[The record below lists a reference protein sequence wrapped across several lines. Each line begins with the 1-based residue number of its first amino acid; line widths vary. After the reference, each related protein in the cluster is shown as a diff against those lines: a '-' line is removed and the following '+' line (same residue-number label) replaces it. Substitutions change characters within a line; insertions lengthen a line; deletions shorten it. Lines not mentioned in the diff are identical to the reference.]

1 MVIVIMGVSGAGKT
15 TVGSR
20 LAAKL
25 HWTFRDGDEFH
36 PPTNVAKMASGT
48 PLTDDDRWPWLEAIH
63 AYLSQTLD
71 SGESAIVACS
81 ALKEEY
87 RRRLSDGL
95 PGVRFVHLS
104 GTPELLAQR
113 VAARK
118 DHFMPP
124 GLLGSQLAILEAP
137 SDALVVD
144 IAQSPDELTEEIIRR
159 LEIWRSF

>member
-15 TVGSR
+15 TVGSL
-20 LAAKL
+20 LASKL
-25 HWTFRDGDEFH
+25 NWTFRDGDEFH
-36 PPTNVAKMASGT
+36 PAANVAKMASGT
-48 PLTDDDRWPWLEAIH
+48 PLTDDDRWPWLQAIH
-63 AYLSQTLD
+63 DHLSKTLA
-71 SGESAIVACS
+71 SASSAVVACS
-81 ALKEEY
+81 ALKAEY
-87 RRRLSDGL
+87 RRRLAEGL

-113 VAARK
+113 VAGRR

-144 IAQSPDELTEEIIRR
+144 IAQSPRCPDG
-159 LEIWRSF
+159 

>member
-15 TVGSR
+15 TVGSL
-20 LAAKL
+20 LARRL

-36 PPTNVAKMASGT
+36 PAANVAKMASGI
-48 PLTDDDRWPWLEAIH
+48 PLTDADRWPWLQAIH
-63 AYLSQTLD
+63 TYLSKTLD
-71 SGESAIVACS
+71 NGDSAVVACS

-87 RRRLSDGL
+87 RRRLSNGL
-95 PGVRFVHLS
+95 SGVRFVHLS

-144 IAQSPDELTEEIIRR
+144 IGQSPEELAEEIIRR
-159 LEIWRSF
+159 LEISGPI